1 MALETQKIIQAITPY
16 MRKCLFKRKRKYFYK
31 ILENLVF
38 CVEFEKPGE
47 LIYVHYYVVPLYI
60 PHECRS
66 FTYGNR
72 VIVNSNHIVFKPTRE
87 VDDGDII
94 ECISRIQGYIQM
106 TVLPLFDA
114 VSTPRKLVDAVT
126 NNVDNMFFCTD
137 IDVLRLQLFTY
148 AFLGEYK
155 NFWEI
160 GRKYRRLLQGCTFLS
175 NPVIEKYSSEIEK
188 LQFMVHA
195 GTMTLS
201 KWFDETIHNTLTSTL

>member
-94 ECISRIQGYIQM
+94 AFCGELAGQGRADLAVACDDNVHRGLLNVRKEWRI
-106 TVLPLFDA
+106 
-114 VSTPRKLVDAVT
+114 
-126 NNVDNMFFCTD
+126 C
-137 IDVLRLQLFTY
+137 
-148 AFLGEYK
+148 
-155 NFWEI
+155 
-160 GRKYRRLLQGCTFLS
+160 
-175 NPVIEKYSSEIEK
+175 SSYP
-188 LQFMVHA
+188 
-195 GTMTLS
+195 TLYHYFA
-201 KWFDETIHNTLTSTL
+201 K